1 MAKTSVQPQRNPASS
16 ARLQGLAPRA
26 AAMLAEAARLID
38 RLDYDGAERA
48 LTGALALAGQHPETQ
63 RLLGLI
69 AHRRGRHK
77 EAEDIYR
84 RVLATHPKD
93 ATLISQYGDL
103 RGDAGDIDGAFMLL
117 RHATGLA
124 PDDPAV
130 WLRLGILLD
139 KRGDHEEA
147 LATGR
152 RIVELEPDHRLGRL
166 LIARNLHALGDI
178 EGTAAQYRALIA
190 LGGDRVH
197 QAWFSLVD
205 LKTIKLDANEAA
217 ALERLALDARQND
230 NARAIFNFAYGKVC
244 EDNGRYAD
252 AFAAYTCANRIVRRG
267 IQWDPAAFS
276 REVDE
281 TMRIFSAPVAGSPAP
296 LGGEVIFVVGLPRS
310 STTLIEQILAAH
322 PTVEGASELPDL
334 PAVIA
339 QESNR
344 RGMAFPRWTAHAT
357 PADWERLGRDY
368 LARTARWRAERP
380 RFTDKLPNNW
390 TMIGAA
396 HAMLPE
402 AKFIACNRDP
412 LETCWSCYKQLFA
425 PGLVRYAYDLGELAA
440 YWGDYDRQ
448 SRFWAERYPA
458 HVRAQ
463 SYEALLAQPE
473 AEIRALLDFC
483 GLPFDERCIRFH
495 ESKRGVRTVS
505 SGQVRQP
512 LRRDTAR
519 GPRYGE
525 LLAPLR
531 DALKAAR

>member
-1 MAKTSVQPQRNPASS
+1 MAKPDVQTPRKQAPS
-16 ARLQGLAPRA
+16 ARLEGLAPRA
-26 AAMLAEAARLID
+26 AAMLAEAARLVD

-48 LTGALALAGQHPETQ
+48 LTGALALAATHPETE

-69 AHRRGRHK
+69 AHRRGRHT
-77 EAEDIYR
+77 EAEEIYR
-84 RVLATHPKD
+84 RALTAHPYD
-93 ATLISQYGDL
+93 AALISQYGDL
-103 RGDAGDIDGAFMLL
+103 RADAGDIDGGLMLL

-130 WLRLGILLD
+130 WLRLGIVLD
-139 KRGDHEEA
+139 KRGQHEDA
-147 LATGR
+147 LEVGR
-152 RIVELEPDHRLGRL
+152 RIVALQADHHLGRL

-178 EGTAAQYRALIA
+178 EGTAAEYRALIA
-190 LGGDRVH
+190 LGGNRVH

-205 LKTIKLDANEAA
+205 LKTIRLDAKEAA
-217 ALERLALDARQND
+217 ALERLALDPREND
-230 NARAIFNFAYGKVC
+230 DVRAIFNYAYGKVC

-252 AFAAYTCANRIVRRG
+252 AFAAFTRANKITRRG
-267 IQWDPAAFS
+267 IQWDAAAFS

-281 TMRIFSAPVAGSPAP
+281 TMRVFSASIAGSPAP
-296 LGGEVIFVVGLPRS
+296 IGGEVIFIVGLPRS

-322 PTVEGASELPDL
+322 PIIEGASELPDL
-334 PAVIA
+334 PAVIT
-339 QESNR
+339 QESIR
-344 RGMAFPRWTAHAT
+344 RGVPYTRWAEHAT

-390 TMIGAA
+390 ALIGAA

-402 AKFIACNRDP
+402 AKFIACHRDP
-412 LETCWSCYKQLFA
+412 VETCWSCYKQLFA
-425 PGLVRYAYDLGELAA
+425 PGLVNYAYDLGELAA
-440 YWGDYDRQ
+440 YWRDYDRLA
-448 SRFWAERYPA
+448 RFWVERYPS

-463 SYEALLAQPE
+463 SYEALLAEPE
-473 AEIRALLDFC
+473 SEIRALLDFC
-483 GLPFDERCIRFH
+483 GLPFDERCLRFH
-495 ESKRGVRTVS
+495 EAKRGVRTVS

-531 DALKAAR
+531 DALKAVQ